1 MNPSNNIFLEKDL
14 IKPSGKIDKNKIN
27 FVTGAITQPF
37 AEMIWLAT
45 SNDMLLINDF
55 IRILITMNTP
65 SDRHKLFKFI
75 QLLYGFMGLDFLE
88 EAVLMDVDDTVLE
101 YFISSFTADF
111 CEIMQDFML
120 ESKI

>member
-1 MNPSNNIFLEKDL
+1 MNTLLSNKGI
-14 IKPSGKIDKNKIN
+14 IQSSGEICKNKIN
-27 FVTGAITQPF
+27 LITGAITQPF
-37 AEMIWLAT
+37 TEMIWLAT
-45 SNDMLLINDF
+45 SSDMLLINDF

-75 QLLYGFMGLDFLE
+75 QLLYGFMGLDFPE

-101 YFISSFTADF
+101 YFIFSFTADF